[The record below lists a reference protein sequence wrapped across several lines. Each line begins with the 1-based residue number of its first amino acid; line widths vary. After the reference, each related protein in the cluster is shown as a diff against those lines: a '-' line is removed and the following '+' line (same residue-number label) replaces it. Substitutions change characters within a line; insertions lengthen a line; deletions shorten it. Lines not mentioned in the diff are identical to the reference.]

1 MNNILS
7 RVITGIIG
15 LISGVIFSILI
26 SYLSAYIVN
35 ATVPD
40 GGGMMSGP
48 GLTYA
53 IFYIFGGILGSCV
66 GTAIGVSQFKVLK
79 SLALGAG
86 VTFLL
91 FLIFLGWIGGGDMGY
106 AEGRKGVYFIFSIV
120 LIYGCFV
127 SLLVGLVCNGLMK
140 LFFQQ
145 NIETNS
151 SLE

>member
-91 FLIFLGWIGGGDMGY
+91 RWSSLAIHKTLS
-106 AEGRKGVYFIFSIV
+106 APLFIFD
-120 LIYGCFV
+120 FQF
-127 SLLVGLVCNGLMK
+127 
-140 LFFQQ
+140 LFKFQRAF
-145 NIETNS
+145 S
-151 SLE
+151 

>member
-1 MNNILS
+1 
-7 RVITGIIG
+7 
-15 LISGVIFSILI
+15 
-26 SYLSAYIVN
+26 
-35 ATVPD
+35 
-40 GGGMMSGP
+40 
-48 GLTYA
+48 
-53 IFYIFGGILGSCV
+53 
-66 GTAIGVSQFKVLK
+66 
-79 SLALGAG
+79 
-86 VTFLL
+86 
-91 FLIFLGWIGGGDMGY
+91 MGY